1 MSCCAP
7 AIDMV
12 LDMERAKSAG
22 PSDDEILLARRA
34 LGNGLSQIDLSVPSV
49 HCGACIQVIETGLS
63 GLSGV
68 ERARVNLSTKRV
80 SVSWRGGDVP
90 DIVPA
95 LARLG
100 YPAHLADDP
109 AIEKDGTLSEL
120 ITAVAVAGFATGN
133 IMLLSV
139 SVWAGA
145 DGATRDLFHWLSALI
160 AAPVMAFSGRI
171 YFRSAWNALRHGRM
185 NMDVPISL
193 GVSLAY
199 SMSLYET
206 ITHGNHAYFD
216 ASVSLLF
223 FLLIG
228 RTLDHLMR
236 DRARAAVS
244 GLIRLSP
251 RGAVVIGADGRRRY
265 LPLAEIE
272 PGMRLFVAAGERI
285 PVNAVVLEGRSDL
298 DCSLVTGESGSQH
311 IEPGGTILAGVQ
323 NLTGPLTIEAMAA
336 ARDSFLAEMVR
347 LMEAAEQ
354 GKGTYRRIAD
364 RVSAL
369 YSPVVHLTALMSFLG
384 WMGATGNWHTSITIA
399 IAVLIITCPCAL
411 GLAVPIVQ
419 VVAARRLFENGIMV
433 KDGSAM
439 ERLAEIDT
447 VVFDKTGTLTM
458 GQPGLRDVTF
468 ANEDDLAMAASLASF
483 SRHPVSVAIDAA
495 FSRRLCQTVG
505 YENVV
510 EHPGLGIEATLDG
523 RRFRLGRTS
532 WALEKQG
539 QQLGSSAGTAFAI
552 DGVLHASFD
561 FTDSLRDDAKDAVRE
576 LAGTGLSLEIV
587 SGDKAPA
594 VAEVAGALSI
604 GTFCAAVLPS
614 GKVDRLA
621 QLREAGK
628 KALMVGDG
636 LNDAP
641 ALSFAHVSM
650 APATGA
656 DIGRNAADFIF
667 LRDSLMAVPL
677 SLRIAHNADRLI
689 RQNFALAVIYNLIA
703 VPIAICGFVTPLVAA
718 IAMSGSS
725 LLVIGNALRLRS
737 RQGRFRFSWQAAFA
751 RRSAPAREGAR

>member
-7 AIDMV
+7 AIDMM

-22 PSDDEILLARRA
+22 PSDDEILLARRQ
-34 LGNGLSQIDLSVPSV
+34 LGNGLSQIELAVPSV
-49 HCGACIQVIETGLS
+49 HCAACIQAIETSLS
-63 GLSGV
+63 QLTNIESV
-68 ERARVNLSTKRV
+68 RVNLSTKRV
-80 SVSWRGGDVP
+80 SVTWRGSAVP
-90 DIVPA
+90 GIVPT

-100 YPAHLADDP
+100 YPVHLADEFTS
-109 AIEKDGTLSEL
+109 EKDGTLSEL

-145 DGATRDLFHWLSALI
+145 DGPTRDLFHWLSALI
-160 AAPVMAFSGRI
+160 AVPVMAFAGRI

-193 GVSLAY
+193 GVTLAY

-206 ITHGNHAYFD
+206 ITHGHHAYFD

-244 GLIRLSP
+244 GLVRLSP
-251 RGAVVIGADGRRRY
+251 RGAIVIAPDGRRSY
-265 LPLAEIE
+265 TALAEIE
-272 PGMRLFVAAGERI
+272 PGMRLFIAAGERI
-285 PVNAVVLEGRSDL
+285 PVNAIVVEGRSNL
-298 DCSLVTGESGSQH
+298 DCSLVTGESGSQG
-311 IEPGGTILAGVQ
+311 IEPGSAVLAGVQ
-323 NLTGPLTIEAMAA
+323 NLTGPLIIEVTAA
-336 ARDSFLAEMVR
+336 AKNSFLAEMVR

-354 GKGTYRRIAD
+354 GKGAYRRIAD
-364 RVSAL
+364 RVSSL
-369 YSPVVHLTALMSFLG
+369 YSPVVHVTALLSFLG
-384 WMGATGNWHTSITIA
+384 WMAATGDWHLSITVA

-419 VVAARRLFENGIMV
+419 VVAARRLFENGILV

-458 GQPGLRDVTF
+458 GRPGLRDVTF
-468 ANEDDLAMAASLASF
+468 LEEHDLTMAASLAAF
-483 SRHPVSVAIDAA
+483 SRHPASVAIDTA
-495 FSRRLCQTVG
+495 FSVRSRKRVP

-510 EHPGLGIEATLDG
+510 EQPGLGIEATLDG
-523 RRFRLGRTS
+523 RRCRLGRMS
-532 WALEKQG
+532 WALEDSEIQD
-539 QQLGSSAGTAFAI
+539 SRAGTAFSI
-552 DGVLHASFD
+552 DGALRASFD
-561 FTDSLRDDAKDAVRE
+561 FVDSLRDDAKAAVRE
-576 LAGTGLSLEIV
+576 LAGTGLSLEIL

-594 VAEVAGALSI
+594 VAQVAGLLSI
-604 GTFCAAVLPS
+604 GMFNASVLPS

-621 QLREAGK
+621 KLCAAGK
-628 KALMVGDG
+628 KVLMVGDG

-641 ALSFAHVSM
+641 ALSTAHVSM

-656 DIGRNAADFIF
+656 DIGRNAADFVF

-677 SLRIAHNADRLI
+677 SVEIARNADRLI

-703 VPIAICGFVTPLVAA
+703 VPIAILGFVTPLIAA

-725 LLVIGNALRLRS
+725 LIVIGNALRLRARKRGPS
-737 RQGRFRFSWQAAFA
+737 VLWPAFGRSTP
-751 RRSAPAREGAR
+751 PARESIV

>member
-12 LDMERAKSAG
+12 LDMERAKNAG

-34 LGNGLSQIDLSVPSV
+34 LGNGVSQIDLAVPSV
-49 HCGACIQVIETGLS
+49 HCGACIQAIETGLS
-63 GLSGV
+63 GLPGV

-90 DIVPA
+90 GVVAA

-109 AIEKDGTLSEL
+109 VLEKDGTLSEL
-120 ITAVAVAGFATGN
+120 ITAVAIAGFATGN

-206 ITHGNHAYFD
+206 ITHGDHAYFD

-251 RGAVVIGADGRRRY
+251 RGAVVIDADGRRKY
-265 LPLAEIE
+265 LPLVDIE

-285 PVNAVVLEGRSDL
+285 PVNAIVLEGRSDI
-298 DCSLVTGESGSQH
+298 DCALVTGESGSQGV
-311 IEPGGTILAGVQ
+311 EPGETLLAGVQ
-323 NLTGPLTIEAMAA
+323 NLTGPLTIEATAA
-336 ARDSFLAEMVR
+336 AKDSFLAEMVR

-354 GKGTYRRIAD
+354 GKGGYRSIAD

-369 YSPVVHLTALMSFLG
+369 YSPVVHLTALASFLG
-384 WMGATGNWHTSITIA
+384 WMVVTGDWHTSITIA

-447 VVFDKTGTLTM
+447 VIFDKTGTLTM
-458 GQPGLRDVTF
+458 GKPGLRDVTF
-468 ANEDDLAMAASLASF
+468 VNEDDVAMAASLASA
-483 SRHPVSVAIDAA
+483 SRHPVSVAIEAA
-495 FSRRLCQTVG
+495 FSGRARRTVA
-505 YENVV
+505 YKNVV
-510 EHPGLGIEATLDG
+510 EYPGLGVEATLDG
-523 RRFRLGRTS
+523 RRCRLGRMS
-532 WALEKQG
+532 WALEGQG
-539 QQLGSSAGTAFAI
+539 RQVSSAGTAFTV
-552 DGVLHASFD
+552 DGVLRASFD
-561 FTDSLRDDAKDAVRE
+561 FTDRLRDDARIAVRE
-576 LAGTGLSLEIV
+576 LTGTGLSLEIV

-594 VAEVAGALSI
+594 VAEVADALSI
-604 GTFCAAVLPS
+604 SIYRAAVLPS

-621 QLREAGK
+621 QLREEGK

-677 SLRIAHNADRLI
+677 SLEIARNADRLI
-689 RQNFALAVIYNLIA
+689 RQNFGLAVAYNLIA
-703 VPIAICGFVTPLVAA
+703 VPIAICGFVTPLIAA

-725 LLVIGNALRLRS
+725 LLVIANALRLRS
-737 RQGRFRFSWQAAFA
+737 RRDRFRFSWLALG
-751 RRSAPAREGAR
+751 RRSSAAREVVG

>member
-12 LDMERAKSAG
+12 LDIERAKSAG
-22 PSDDEILLARRA
+22 PCADEILLARRE
-34 LGNGLSQIDLSVPSV
+34 LGNGLNQIDLAVPSV
-49 HCGACIQVIETGLS
+49 HCGACIQVIETGLAR
-63 GLSGV
+63 LAGV
-68 ERARVNLSTKRV
+68 ETARVNLSTKRV
-80 SVSWRGGDVP
+80 SVNWRGSDVP
-90 DIVPA
+90 DIVPT

-100 YPAHLADDP
+100 YPAHLAEDVEV
-109 AIEKDGTLSEL
+109 EKDGTLSEL

-145 DGATRDLFHWLSALI
+145 DGPTRDLFHWLSALI
-160 AAPVMAFSGRI
+160 AVPVMAFAGRI

-193 GVSLAY
+193 GVALAY

-206 ITHGNHAYFD
+206 ITHGHHAYFD

-251 RGAVVIGADGRRRY
+251 RGAVVVRPDGGRNYVALAD
-265 LPLAEIE
+265 IQ
-272 PGMRLFVAAGERI
+272 PGMRLFIAAGERI
-285 PVNAVVLEGRSDL
+285 PVNGAVLEGRSDL
-298 DCSLVTGESGSQH
+298 DCSLVTGESGLQR
-311 IEPGGTILAGVQ
+311 IEPGGAVLAGVQ
-323 NLTGPLTIEAMAA
+323 NLTGPLTIEATAA

-354 GKGTYRRIAD
+354 GKGAYRRIAD

-369 YSPVVHLTALMSFLG
+369 YSPVVHITALLSFVG
-384 WMGATGNWHTSITIA
+384 WMAATGDWHLSITIA
-399 IAVLIITCPCAL
+399 TAVLIITCPCAL

-447 VVFDKTGTLTM
+447 VVFDKTGTLTI
-458 GQPGLRDVTF
+458 GRPGLRDVTF
-468 ANEDDLAMAASLASF
+468 VDEDDLAMAASLAAF

-495 FSRRLCQTVG
+495 FSGRSRQGVT
-505 YENVV
+505 YEHVV
-510 EHPGLGIEATLDG
+510 EYPGLGIEATLDG
-523 RRFRLGRTS
+523 RCCRLGRMS
-532 WALEKQG
+532 WALEGRDISNLQ
-539 QQLGSSAGTAFAI
+539 AGTAFSI
-552 DGVLHASFD
+552 DGALRASFD
-561 FTDSLRDDAKDAVRE
+561 FVDGLREGARAAVCE
-576 LAGTGLSLEIV
+576 LTATGLSLEV
-587 SGDKAPA
+587 LSGDKALA
-594 VAEVAGALSI
+594 VAEVADILSI
-604 GTFCAAVLPS
+604 GTFNASVLPS

-621 QLREAGK
+621 SLRDAGK
-628 KALMVGDG
+628 KVLMVGDG

-641 ALSFAHVSM
+641 ALSSAHVSM

-677 SLRIAHNADRLI
+677 SLQIARNADRLI

-703 VPIAICGFVTPLVAA
+703 VPIAVLGLVTPLIAA

-725 LLVIGNALRLRS
+725 LLVIGNALRLRAKRDGFS
-737 RQGRFRFSWQAAFA
+737 FSWPAVAGHFS
-751 RRSAPAREGAR
+751 RAREGAL

>member
-1 MSCCAP
+1 
-7 AIDMV
+7 
-12 LDMERAKSAG
+12 
-22 PSDDEILLARRA
+22 LLARRQ
-34 LGNGLSQIDLSVPSV
+34 LGNGLSQIDLAVPSV
-49 HCGACIQVIETGLS
+49 HCAACIQAIENSLS
-63 GLSGV
+63 QLANIESV
-68 ERARVNLSTKRV
+68 RVNLSTKRV
-80 SVSWRGGDVP
+80 SVNWRGSAVP
-90 DIVPA
+90 GIVPT

-100 YPAHLADDP
+100 YPVHLADDFTP
-109 AIEKDGTLSEL
+109 EKDGTLSEL

-145 DGATRDLFHWLSALI
+145 DGPTRDLFHWLSALI
-160 AAPVMAFSGRI
+160 AVPVMAFAGRI

-193 GVSLAY
+193 GVTLAY

-206 ITHGNHAYFD
+206 ITHGHHAYFD

-244 GLIRLSP
+244 GLVRLSP
-251 RGAVVIGADGRRRY
+251 RGAIVIAPDGRRSY
-265 LPLAEIE
+265 TALAEIE
-272 PGMRLFVAAGERI
+272 PGMRLFIAAGERI
-285 PVNAVVLEGRSDL
+285 PVNAIVVEGRSDL
-298 DCSLVTGESGSQH
+298 DCSLVTGESGSQG
-311 IEPGGTILAGVQ
+311 IEPGCAVLAGVQ
-323 NLTGPLTIEAMAA
+323 NLTGPLTIEVTAA
-336 ARDSFLAEMVR
+336 AKNSFLAEMVR

-354 GKGTYRRIAD
+354 GKGAYRRIAD

-369 YSPVVHLTALMSFLG
+369 YSPVVHVTALLSFLG
-384 WMGATGNWHTSITIA
+384 WMAATGDWHLSITVA
-399 IAVLIITCPCAL
+399 TAVLIITCPCAL

-419 VVAARRLFENGIMV
+419 VVAARRLFENGILV

-458 GQPGLRDVTF
+458 GRPGLRDVKF
-468 ANEDDLAMAASLASF
+468 LEEHDLNMAASLAAF
-483 SRHPVSVAIDAA
+483 SRHPASVAIDTAVSVR
-495 FSRRLCQTVG
+495 SRKRLP

-510 EHPGLGIEATLDG
+510 EHPGLGIAATLDG
-523 RRFRLGRTS
+523 RRCRLGRMS
-532 WALEKQG
+532 WALDGESED
-539 QQLGSSAGTAFAI
+539 LPAGTAFSINGA
-552 DGVLHASFD
+552 LRASFD
-561 FTDSLRDDAKDAVRE
+561 FVDSLRDDAKAAVRE
-576 LAGTGLSLEIV
+576 LAGTGLSLEIL

-594 VAEVAGALSI
+594 VAQVAGLLSI
-604 GTFCAAVLPS
+604 SMFNASVLPS

-621 QLREAGK
+621 KLRTTGK
-628 KALMVGDG
+628 RVLMVGDG

-641 ALSFAHVSM
+641 ALSSAHVSM

-656 DIGRNAADFIF
+656 DIGRNAADFVF

-677 SLRIAHNADRLI
+677 SVQIARNADRLI
-689 RQNFALAVIYNLIA
+689 RQNFALAIIYNLIA
-703 VPIAICGFVTPLVAA
+703 VPIAILGFVTPLIAA

-725 LLVIGNALRLRS
+725 LIVIGNALRLRARKRGLS
-737 RQGRFRFSWQAAFA
+737 VLWPAFGRST
-751 RRSAPAREGAR
+751 PTARESVV

>member
-7 AIDMV
+7 AIDMM

-22 PSDDEILLARRA
+22 PSNDEILLARRQ
-34 LGNGLSQIDLSVPSV
+34 LGNGLSQIDLAVPSV
-49 HCGACIQVIETGLS
+49 HCAACIQAIENSLS
-63 GLSGV
+63 QLANIESV
-68 ERARVNLSTKRV
+68 RVNLSTKRV
-80 SVSWRGGDVP
+80 SVNWRGSAVP
-90 DIVPA
+90 GIVPT

-100 YPAHLADDP
+100 YPVHLADDFTS
-109 AIEKDGTLSEL
+109 EKDGTLSEL

-145 DGATRDLFHWLSALI
+145 DGPTRDLFHWLSALI
-160 AAPVMAFSGRI
+160 AVPVMAFAGRI

-193 GVSLAY
+193 GVTLAY

-206 ITHGNHAYFD
+206 ITHGHHAYFD

-228 RTLDHLMR
+228 RTLDHVMR

-244 GLIRLSP
+244 GLVRLSP
-251 RGAVVIGADGRRRY
+251 RGAIVIAPDGRRNY
-265 LPLAEIE
+265 AALAEIE
-272 PGMRLFVAAGERI
+272 PGMRLFIAAGERI
-285 PVNAVVLEGRSDL
+285 PVNAIVVEGRSDL
-298 DCSLVTGESGSQH
+298 DCSLVTGESGSQP
-311 IEPGGTILAGVQ
+311 IEPGSAVLAGVQ
-323 NLTGPLTIEAMAA
+323 NLTGPLTIEVTAA
-336 ARDSFLAEMVR
+336 AKNSFLAEMVR

-354 GKGTYRRIAD
+354 GKGAYRRIAD

-369 YSPVVHLTALMSFLG
+369 YSPVVHVTALLSFLG
-384 WMGATGNWHTSITIA
+384 WMAATGDWHLSITVA
-399 IAVLIITCPCAL
+399 TAVLIITCPCAL

-419 VVAARRLFENGIMV
+419 VVAARRLFENGILV

-458 GQPGLRDVTF
+458 GRPGLRDVTF
-468 ANEDDLAMAASLASF
+468 LEEHDLAMAASLAAF
-483 SRHPVSVAIDAA
+483 SRHPASVAIYTA
-495 FSRRLCQTVG
+495 FSVRSRKRLP

-523 RRFRLGRTS
+523 RRCRLGRMS
-532 WALEKQG
+532 WALEGEEIQD
-539 QQLGSSAGTAFAI
+539 LRAGTAFSI
-552 DGVLHASFD
+552 DGALRVSFD
-561 FTDSLRDDAKDAVRE
+561 FVDSLRDDAKAAVRE
-576 LAGTGLSLEIV
+576 LAGTGLSLEIL

-594 VAEVAGALSI
+594 VEQVARLLSI
-604 GTFCAAVLPS
+604 GMYNASVLPS

-621 QLREAGK
+621 KLRTTGK
-628 KALMVGDG
+628 KVLMVGDG

-641 ALSFAHVSM
+641 ALSSAHVSM

-656 DIGRNAADFIF
+656 DIGRNAADFVF

-677 SLRIAHNADRLI
+677 SVQIARNGDRLI

-703 VPIAICGFVTPLVAA
+703 VPIAILGFVTPLIAA

-725 LLVIGNALRLRS
+725 LIVIGNALRLRAKKRGPS
-737 RQGRFRFSWQAAFA
+737 VLWPAFV
-751 RRSAPAREGAR
+751 RSSPRARESVL